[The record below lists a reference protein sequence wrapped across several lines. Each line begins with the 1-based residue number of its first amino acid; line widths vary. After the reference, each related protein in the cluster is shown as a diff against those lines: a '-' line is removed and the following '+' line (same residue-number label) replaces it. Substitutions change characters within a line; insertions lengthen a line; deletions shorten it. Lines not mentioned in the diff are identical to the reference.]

1 MAVRLTKPWMPAE
14 EALTRLRGNLGVFE
28 LADADGRVLYIGYA
42 GGHSLHGLR
51 GEVSEALQQVAEARQ
66 VRFEVTTA
74 YHTRYRELL
83 MAHQADFDAL
93 PAANPAMNSKL
104 GKISPA

>member
-1 MAVRLTKPWMPAE
+1 VAVRLTKPWMPAE

-28 LADADGRVLYIGYA
+28 LADAEGKVLFIGFA
-42 GGHSLHGLR
+42 GGHSLHGLK
-51 GEVSEALQQVAEARQ
+51 GEVRDALQQVAGASQ

-83 MAHQADFDAL
+83 MVHQADFDAL
-93 PAANPAMNSKL
+93 PPANPAMNVKL
-104 GKISPA
+104 GNISPA